1 MHSTHRGYESLK
13 TSFLSKGRPFTSST
27 RSPGT
32 AFLWTRSRSLL
43 ASCSTLSCR
52 KILRYGVAPFFGRI
66 HVCFFALL
74 AKYCHSGFGM
84 LAQVLLG
91 PSFFKWC
98 FQALLSDERVGIRL
112 LNSKTDDR
120 LTDKD
125 AVRKLLM
132 EENPAPVE
140 MYKNFAIIKGGSP
153 YQLVQLPSWFYM
165 SFLPNFRSDLDHVWD
180 DLRRSFT
187 GVPGWILVL
196 AA

>member
-1 MHSTHRGYESLK
+1 M
-13 TSFLSKGRPFTSST
+13 
-27 RSPGT
+27 
-32 AFLWTRSRSLL
+32 
-43 ASCSTLSCR
+43 
-52 KILRYGVAPFFGRI
+52 APFFGRI

-132 EENPAPVE
+132 EETLHQLRCTKLCNH
-140 MYKNFAIIKGGSP
+140 KGGFSISTGAASIMIL
-153 YQLVQLPSWFYM
+153 YELSAQLQERFGPCM
-165 SFLPNFRSDLDHVWD
+165 R
-180 DLRRSFT
+180 
-187 GVPGWILVL
+187 
-196 AA
+196 